1 MEAKKHRN
9 IRSGEE
15 FNALFPKA
23 LLHDKVIKKG
33 ASVKDTVRF
42 IPIVVKE
49 TLYQTKGISQQ
60 LKGSTIEDS
69 CRNIWDFVY
78 KHIRYAKDAE
88 GIEQIRAPSRT
99 WHDRFTGVDCDC
111 YTVFIS
117 SILSNLKILH
127 ELRIAK
133 YFKDYFQHIYPVV
146 LLPNGK
152 EIIMDC
158 VVDKFNYEEPYSEI
172 KNTKMDLQY
181 LQGID
186 DAELLGDDS
195 QEVGDLGKA
204 KPKFLETL
212 KKGLNVVNKI
222 NPATALLRN
231 GFLITMRMNMFNV
244 PQRLKWAYLSEA
256 DAKKKGIDLAKW
268 KKLVAIKDKLENM
281 HFTAGGKKEDLKKAI
296 LTGKGNKNKEV
307 AGLFGYLPKD
317 EVFIMNEKTPLPQ
330 LIGSEIYESEKESIQ
345 GLGELGEPITIAAV
359 GAATAAI
366 AALAGLI
373 KSVGNIFPKND
384 SKGAEDFKNN
394 EQEDARAA
402 QAASTNN
409 NTSLPTM
416 SAASVPTTSSSAL
429 PLPVANSG
437 AADISSNSAGD
448 NNTKSGEGFWEK
460 NKKWLKP
467 TLFGIGGIGLLFGG
481 YKLMSKKAAPTPA
494 PSLSGTEQKKKDN
507 SGDSKMKTIEL
518 L

>member
-9 IRSGEE
+9 IQSGEE
-15 FNALFPKA
+15 FNTLFPKA
-23 LLHDKVIKKG
+23 LLKERIIKKG

-42 IPIVVKE
+42 IPVVVKE
-49 TLYQTKGISQQ
+49 TLYQTKGISQHLQ
-60 LKGSTIEDS
+60 SSNLEDT

-99 WHDRFTGVDCDC
+99 WNDRFTGVDCDC

-117 SILSNLKILH
+117 SILSNLKIPH

-146 LLPNGK
+146 MLPNGK
-152 EIIMDC
+152 ELIIDC
-158 VVDKFNYEEPYSEI
+158 VVDRFNYEEPYSEI

-186 DAELLGDDS
+186 DAELSGDDF

-204 KPKFLETL
+204 NPKFMETL
-212 KKGLNVVNKI
+212 KKGLNIVNKF
-222 NPATALLRN
+222 NPGTALLRN
-231 GFLITMRMNMFNV
+231 GFLITMRINLFKV
-244 PQRLKWAYLSEA
+244 AQRLKWAYLSEA
-256 DAKKKGIDLAKW
+256 EVKKRGIDFAKW

-281 HFTAGGKKEDLKKAI
+281 HYTAGGKKEDLKKAI

-307 AGLFGYLPKD
+307 SGLFGYMPKD
-317 EVFIMNEKTPLPQ
+317 EVFLMDEKTPLPQ
-330 LIGSEIYESEKESIQ
+330 LIGSEIYDSEKESIQ

-373 KSVGNIFPKND
+373 KSVGSIFPKND
-384 SKGAEDFKNN
+384 SKGSEDFKNN
-394 EQEDARAA
+394 EQEDAKAA
-402 QAASTNN
+402 QATTG
-409 NTSLPTM
+409 NTSLPVM
-416 SAASVPTTSSSAL
+416 SAASTPTTSSAAL
-429 PLPVANSG
+429 PPPMANSG
-437 AADISSNSAGD
+437 AADSSGNSTGD
-448 NNTKSGEGFWEK
+448 NNTKSNEGFWEK

-467 TLFGIGGIGLLFGG
+467 TLFGIGGLSLLFGG
-481 YKLMSKKAAPTPA
+481 YKLMSKKAAQPV
-494 PSLSGTEQKKKDN
+494 PSPPLNGTDKKKKDN